1 MRKTFTLSLL
11 FLYFT
16 AFNHQILSPNVNEI
30 VVEKDKTGE
39 KVRYISDS
47 DYVRDNLNSDPNVWF
62 EERMKK
68 AELKRTQELLNLKDT
83 EISSLPIY
91 DKALLMEEY
100 GRTKDKRIQKKIET
114 VLLPEIFKD
123 DTLLFDDEYEF
134 LDNVYNTTD
143 DKNIKAKIQN
153 ILHKKKIEEEESRKE
168 QEEII
173 KEFKAEQE
181 EKKQLALEKKKEEEL
196 KKILTESIPIFVF
209 IFLLFTFGMWRLYK
223 NRKRN

>member
-16 AFNHQILSPNVNEI
+16 AFNQQVFSLKDMEAAW
-30 VVEKDKTGE
+30 EKGK
-39 KVRYISDS
+39 
-47 DYVRDNLNSDPNVWF
+47 
-62 EERMKK
+62 
-68 AELKRTQELLNLKDT
+68 LKRTQKLLNLKDT

-123 DTLLFDDEYEF
+123 DALLFNYEYDF
-134 LDNVYNTTD
+134 LDKVYNTTD
-143 DKNIKAKIQN
+143 DGNIKAKIQN
-153 ILHKKKIEEEESRKE
+153 ILHQKQIEEEESRKE
-168 QEEII
+168 ADKIVEM
-173 KEFKAEQE
+173 FRAEQE

-196 KKILTESIPIFVF
+196 KKILIEGIPVFVI

-223 NRKRN
+223 NR

>member
-1 MRKTFTLSLL
+1 MSK
-11 FLYFT
+11 
-16 AFNHQILSPNVNEI
+16 
-30 VVEKDKTGE
+30 

-153 ILHKKKIEEEESRKE
+153 ILHQKKIEEEESRKE

-196 KKILTESIPIFVF
+196 KKLLTESIPIFVF

>member
-1 MRKTFTLSLL
+1 MSK
-11 FLYFT
+11 
-16 AFNHQILSPNVNEI
+16 
-30 VVEKDKTGE
+30 

-153 ILHKKKIEEEESRKE
+153 ILHQKKIEEEESRKE

>member
-16 AFNHQILSPNVNEI
+16 AFNQQILSPNVNEI
-30 VVEKDKTGE
+30 VVEKDNTGE

-143 DKNIKAKIQN
+143 DKNIKAKIKN
-153 ILHKKKIEEEESRKE
+153 ILHQKKLKKKNPVKS
-168 QEEII
+168 
-173 KEFKAEQE
+173 
-181 EKKQLALEKKKEEEL
+181 KKK
-196 KKILTESIPIFVF
+196 
-209 IFLLFTFGMWRLYK
+209 
-223 NRKRN
+223 